1 MLDEGLLE
9 VDTFSW
15 DHQRMIFTWA
25 SLVREHN
32 KLFSDTGF
40 SSTTK
45 VLRNQTKS
53 TSFFFFQPYI
63 SINLETNRC
72 RIQVKLQI
80 EPQDVDN
87 WVEINLEKYS

>member
-1 MLDEGLLE
+1 MWE

-25 SLVREHN
+25 SLLREQN
-32 KLFSDTGF
+32 NLFSDTGF

-53 TSFFFFQPYI
+53 TFFFLTLHLDK
-63 SINLETNRC
+63 SGN
-72 RIQVKLQI
+72 K
-80 EPQDVDN
+80 
-87 WVEINLEKYS
+87 